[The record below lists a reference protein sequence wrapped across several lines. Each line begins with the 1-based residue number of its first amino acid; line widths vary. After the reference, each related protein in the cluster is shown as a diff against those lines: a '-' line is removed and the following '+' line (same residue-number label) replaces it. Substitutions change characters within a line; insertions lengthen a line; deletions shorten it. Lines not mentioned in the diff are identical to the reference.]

1 MEAISLCL
9 DLHCTICKN
18 MVCYSGLQIGGDFI
32 KKKMFIGISII
43 LNPIVAVAFAI
54 AFIFTTDLDLRLYY
68 LYTIIIWYLVFI
80 GIRIFLL
87 RCPHC
92 KNGILPEKWV
102 KEGDS

>member
-1 MEAISLCL
+1 
-9 DLHCTICKN
+9 

-68 LYTIIIWYLVFI
+68 LYTIIIWYPVFI

-102 KEGDS
+102 KEGNSCSPIMELNRARMIS